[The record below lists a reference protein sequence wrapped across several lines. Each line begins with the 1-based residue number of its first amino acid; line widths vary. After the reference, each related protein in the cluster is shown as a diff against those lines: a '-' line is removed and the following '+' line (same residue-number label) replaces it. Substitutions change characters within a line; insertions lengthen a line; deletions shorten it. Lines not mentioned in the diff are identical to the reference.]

1 MSWDCNSF
9 KAPLSASYLN
19 ALNLSQQRYLQTRLT
34 KYLYVISKLP
44 GAWWYLSSGTASWER
59 DCARIVTYCYCAF
72 VARARFSRHL
82 VGGKVVS
89 ETLIIANKTPTF
101 RQCCLHQ
108 GKPFSRHSNGI
119 QTKSVTQRIE
129 IKALD
134 WLFRNEAIIALKKKK
149 LKKAPVLRDQI
160 FGHLI
165 IYNDHISNCFIFL
178 NL

>member
-44 GAWWYLSSGTASWER
+44 GAWWNLSSGTASCER

-72 VARARFSRHL
+72 VARARFGRHL

-89 ETLIIANKTPTF
+89 ETLIVANKTSTF

-119 QTKSVTQRIE
+119 QTKTVTQRIE

-134 WLFRNEAIIALKKKK
+134 WLFRNEAIIALKNK
-149 LKKAPVLRDQI
+149 
-160 FGHLI
+160 
-165 IYNDHISNCFIFL
+165 S
-178 NL
+178 

>member
-1 MSWDCNSF
+1 MSWDFNSF

-34 KYLYVISKLP
+34 KYLYVISKPP
-44 GAWWYLSSGTASWER
+44 GAWWNLSSGTASWER
-59 DCARIVTYCYCAF
+59 DCARIVPYCYCAF

-89 ETLIIANKTPTF
+89 ETLIVANKTSAF
-101 RQCCLHQ
+101 WQCCLHQ

-119 QTKSVTQRIE
+119 QTKTVTQRIE

-134 WLFRNEAIIALKKKK
+134 WLFRNEAIIALKNK
-149 LKKAPVLRDQI
+149 
-160 FGHLI
+160 
-165 IYNDHISNCFIFL
+165 S
-178 NL
+178 

>member
-44 GAWWYLSSGTASWER
+44 GAWWNLSSGRASWER

-72 VARARFSRHL
+72 VARARFGRHL

-89 ETLIIANKTPTF
+89 ETLIVANKTSTF

-119 QTKSVTQRIE
+119 QTKTVTQRIE

-134 WLFRNEAIIALKKKK
+134 WLFRNEAIIALKNK
-149 LKKAPVLRDQI
+149 
-160 FGHLI
+160 
-165 IYNDHISNCFIFL
+165 S
-178 NL
+178 